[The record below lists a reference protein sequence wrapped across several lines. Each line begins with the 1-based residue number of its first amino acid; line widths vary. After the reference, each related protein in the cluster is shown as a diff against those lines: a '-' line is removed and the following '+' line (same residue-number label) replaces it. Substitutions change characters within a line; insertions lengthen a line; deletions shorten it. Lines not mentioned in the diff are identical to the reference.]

1 MDKETIS
8 LENKDETK
16 KFAAEFAKKLKQGD
30 VVELAGDLGSG
41 KTFFVRSLSE
51 ALGAEGVSS
60 PSFVIKNK
68 YEGTEFPIIHF
79 DFYRLDNPKTVN
91 EELKEDLLNRD
102 SLIIIEWADSV
113 KGVLPD
119 DRYKIHFKVTGN
131 NSRELTIY
139 K

>member
-1 MDKETIS
+1 MSKEIIS
-8 LENKDETK
+8 LENENEMR
-16 KFAAEFAKKLKQGD
+16 KFAADFAKKLKKGD

-41 KTFFVRSLSE
+41 KTFFVCALSE
-51 ALGAEGVSS
+51 ALGAKGASS
-60 PSFVIKNK
+60 PSFVIKNEYK
-68 YEGTEFPIIHF
+68 GTEFPITHF
-79 DFYRLDNPKTVN
+79 DFYRLENPAIVN

-113 KGVLPD
+113 KGILPD
-119 DRYKIHFKVTGN
+119 KRYKIHFKVTGN